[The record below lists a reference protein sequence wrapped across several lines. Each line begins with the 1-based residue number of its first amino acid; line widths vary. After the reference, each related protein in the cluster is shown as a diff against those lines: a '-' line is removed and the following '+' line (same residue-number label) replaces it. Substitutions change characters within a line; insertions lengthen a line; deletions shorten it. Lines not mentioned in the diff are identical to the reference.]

1 MLVCEGVV
9 LARDRQAVEVGT
21 PMEADPSVSETLSM
35 ATAVETGGVVQAN
48 MDISMCDRNDEDDDW
63 QDICDSRSR
72 RGFAKAALASRR
84 GAITMED
91 LWCLMSFAP
100 CKAHDTV
107 YTVAMVPKTSELV
120 TRVKATRAQRQ
131 AGKKRWKHVRIA
143 AGQRRRGGATR
154 Q

>member
-1 MLVCEGVV
+1 MGDENGVAGVIQNLRRGLFGHWPVSFLVREVMETETEFQRAVDSLRMSELMAPVYFTIAGTEPGEGVV

-84 GAITMED
+84 GAI
-91 LWCLMSFAP
+91 
-100 CKAHDTV
+100 
-107 YTVAMVPKTSELV
+107 
-120 TRVKATRAQRQ
+120 
-131 AGKKRWKHVRIA
+131 
-143 AGQRRRGGATR
+143 
-154 Q
+154 